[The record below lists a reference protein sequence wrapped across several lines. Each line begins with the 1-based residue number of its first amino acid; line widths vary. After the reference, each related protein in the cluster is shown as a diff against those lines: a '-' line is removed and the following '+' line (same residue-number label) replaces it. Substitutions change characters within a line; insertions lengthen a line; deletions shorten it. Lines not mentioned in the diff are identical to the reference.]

1 MEGIIALLIPFG
13 AFAVAGFAIWTGH
26 QRKMIKMRGE
36 FPTAHG
42 ADAERMREELKY
54 LKDRVAVLE
63 QITTD
68 GHSSKQLKN
77 EIEQLRDR

>member
-1 MEGIIALLIPFG
+1 MEGILALLIPFG
-13 AFAVAGFAIWTGH
+13 AFAVAGFAIWTSH
-26 QRKMIKMRGE
+26 QRKLIKMRGE
-36 FPTAHG
+36 FPG
-42 ADAERMREELKY
+42 ANDPDAERLRQEMKY

-68 GHSSKQLKN
+68 GHSTKQLES

>member
-26 QRKMIKMRGE
+26 QRKLIKMRGE
-36 FPTAHG
+36 FPATHD
-42 ADAERMREELKY
+42 ADAERMREEMRY

-63 QITTD
+63 KITTD
-68 GHSSKQLKN
+68 GHSTKQLEN
-77 EIEQLRDR
+77 QIEQLRDR

>member
-26 QRKMIKMRGE
+26 QRKMIKMRGA
-36 FPTAHG
+36 FPTTHDD
-42 ADAERMREELKY
+42 DAERMREELKY
-54 LKDRVAVLE
+54 LKERVAVLE

-68 GHSSKQLKN
+68 GHSSKQLEN
-77 EIEQLRDR
+77 EIEKLRDR

>member
-13 AFAVAGFAIWTGH
+13 AFAVAGFAIWTRH
-26 QRKMIKMRGE
+26 QRKILSIRAE
-36 FPTAHG
+36 LPTADDL
-42 ADAERMREELKY
+42 DATRMREEMKY

-68 GHSSKQLKN
+68 NHSTKQLEH
-77 EIEQLRDR
+77 EINQLKDS

>member
-26 QRKMIKMRGE
+26 QRKLIKMRGE
-36 FPTAHG
+36 FPASHD
-42 ADAERMREELKY
+42 ADSERMREELKY
-54 LKDRVAVLE
+54 LKDRVAVIE

-68 GHSSKQLKN
+68 GHSTRQLES

>member
-13 AFAVAGFAIWTGH
+13 AFAVAGFAIWTSH
-26 QRKMIKMRGE
+26 QRKLIKMRGE
-36 FPTAHG
+36 LPAVSD
-42 ADAERMREELKY
+42 ADSERMREEMKF

-68 GHSSKQLKN
+68 GHSAKQLEN
-77 EIEQLRDR
+77 EIEKLKDR

>member
-13 AFAVAGFAIWTGH
+13 AFAVAGFAIWTAH
-26 QRKMIKMRGE
+26 QRKMVKMRGE
-36 FPTAHG
+36 FPATHD
-42 ADAERMREELKY
+42 ADAERMREEMKY

-68 GHSSKQLKN
+68 GHSTRQLES